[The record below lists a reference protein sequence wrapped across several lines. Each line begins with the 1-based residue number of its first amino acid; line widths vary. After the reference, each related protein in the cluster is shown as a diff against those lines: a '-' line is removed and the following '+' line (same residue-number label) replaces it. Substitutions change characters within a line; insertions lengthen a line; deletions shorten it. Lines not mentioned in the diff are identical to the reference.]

1 MKLLSYIK
9 YPILLIVT
17 SFFFFP
23 FEFTFLPGLHTK
35 MLLAAMGLVL
45 FVARAAASRSAS
57 LDRDFFVLIVFASIV
72 SLSGIISVVYNATTD
87 LSYASY
93 VVSFFVWMGGAYFV
107 VSSIRFLHGK
117 VTPLMVINYLAAIC
131 VVQCVIALLISRN
144 PLVKDFVDSFLGGDG
159 FMGKL
164 ENRMYGIGCAL
175 DVAGLKFSCVLVA
188 ISFVVMN
195 GLCQPKLQTTIYW
208 IAYLVIA
215 VVGNMIGRTTSV
227 GVVVSLIYILVHC
240 IFYGYREFLKSHV
253 LPLLLLMVALLPL
266 LIYLYN
272 NSPKTREDLRFGFE
286 GFFSLAETGRWETNS
301 NNRLSDMFVLPDNP
315 KTWIIGDGYF
325 DNPYSDPNFNG
336 DNPTEFYKGTDVGY
350 LRFIYYFGVIGL
362 ISFVVFFLV
371 AFWECASRHRK
382 YAILFLM
389 ILTINFI
396 VWVKVSSDIFLIFSL
411 FLCIPSE
418 SDEGTEQNV
427 IEK

>member
-23 FEFTFLPGLHTK
+23 FEFTFLPGLNTK
-35 MLLAAMGLVL
+35 MLLAAMGLML

-117 VTPLMVINYLAAIC
+117 VTPLIVINYLAAIC
-131 VVQCVIALLISRN
+131 VAQCVIALLISRN
-144 PLVKDFVDSFLGGDG
+144 PWVKDFVDSFLGGDG

-253 LPLLLLMVALLPL
+253 LPLLLLMVVLLPL

-371 AFWECASRHRK
+371 AFWECALRHRK

-389 ILTINFI
+389 ILTINYI

>member
-23 FEFTFLPGLHTK
+23 FEFTFLPGINTK

-107 VSSIRFLHGK
+107 ISSIRFLHGK

-253 LPLLLLMVALLPL
+253 LPLLLLMVVLLPL

-389 ILTINFI
+389 ILTINYI

>member
-23 FEFTFLPGLHTK
+23 FEFTFLPGINTK

-117 VTPLMVINYLAAIC
+117 VTPLIVINYLAAIC
-131 VVQCVIALLISRN
+131 VAQCVIALLISRN
-144 PLVKDFVDSFLGGDG
+144 PWVKDFVDSFLGGDG
-159 FMGKL
+159 FMGKA

-301 NNRLSDMFVLPDNP
+301 NDRLSDMFVLPDNP

-350 LRFIYYFGVIGL
+350 LRFIFYFGVIGL
-362 ISFVVFFLV
+362 ISFIVFFLV
-371 AFWECASRHRK
+371 VFWECATRHRK

-389 ILTINFI
+389 ILTINYI

>member
-23 FEFTFLPGLHTK
+23 FEFTFLPGINTK

-57 LDRDFFVLIVFASIV
+57 LDREFFVLIIFASIV

-131 VVQCVIALLISRN
+131 VAQCVIALLISRN
-144 PLVKDFVDSFLGGDG
+144 PWVKDFVDSFLGGDG

-195 GLCQPKLQTTIYW
+195 GLCRQKLQTTIYW

-240 IFYGYREFLKSHV
+240 IFYGYREFLRSRV
-253 LPLLLLMVALLPL
+253 LPLLLMIVALLPL

-286 GFFSLAETGRWETNS
+286 GFFSLVEKGRWETNS

-362 ISFVVFFLV
+362 MSFVVFFLV
-371 AFWECASRHRK
+371 VFWECASRHRK

-389 ILTINFI
+389 ILTINYI

>member
-23 FEFTFLPGLHTK
+23 FEFTFLPGINTK

-93 VVSFFVWMGGAYFV
+93 IVSFFVWMGGAYFV

-371 AFWECASRHRK
+371 AFWECALRHRK

-389 ILTINFI
+389 ILTINYI

>member
-23 FEFTFLPGLHTK
+23 FEFTFLLGINTK

-144 PLVKDFVDSFLGGDG
+144 PLVKDIVDSFLGGDG

-227 GVVVSLIYILVHC
+227 GVVVSFIYILVHC

-389 ILTINFI
+389 ILTINYI

>member
-23 FEFTFLPGLHTK
+23 FEFTFLPGINTK

-93 VVSFFVWMGGAYFV
+93 IVSFFVWMGGAYFV

-389 ILTINFI
+389 ILTINYI

>member
-23 FEFTFLPGLHTK
+23 FEFTFLPGINTK

-107 VSSIRFLHGK
+107 ISSIRFLHGK

-240 IFYGYREFLKSHV
+240 IFYGYREFLKSRV

-389 ILTINFI
+389 ILTINYI

-411 FLCIPSE
+411 FLCVPSE

>member
-23 FEFTFLPGLHTK
+23 FEFTFLPGINTK

-253 LPLLLLMVALLPL
+253 LPLLLRMVARLPL

-272 NSPKTREDLRFGFE
+272 NSPNTREDLRFGFE

-371 AFWECASRHRK
+371 AFWECALRHRK

-389 ILTINFI
+389 ILTINYI
-396 VWVKVSSDIFLIFSL
+396 VWAKVSSDIFLIFSL

>member
-23 FEFTFLPGLHTK
+23 FEFTFLPGLNTK

-389 ILTINFI
+389 ILTINYI

>member
-23 FEFTFLPGLHTK
+23 FEFTFLPGINTK

-253 LPLLLLMVALLPL
+253 LPLLLLMVVLLPL

-371 AFWECASRHRK
+371 AFWECALRHRK

-411 FLCIPSE
+411 FLCVPSE

>member
-23 FEFTFLPGLHTK
+23 FEFTFLPGINTK

-117 VTPLMVINYLAAIC
+117 VTPLIVINYLAAIC

-240 IFYGYREFLKSHV
+240 IFYGYREFLKSRV

-371 AFWECASRHRK
+371 AFWECALRHRK

-389 ILTINFI
+389 ILTINYI

>member
-23 FEFTFLPGLHTK
+23 FEFTFLPGINTK
-35 MLLAAMGLVL
+35 MLLAAMGLML

-350 LRFIYYFGVIGL
+350 LRFIFYFGVIGL
-362 ISFVVFFLV
+362 ISFIVFFLV
-371 AFWECASRHRK
+371 VFWECATRHRK

-389 ILTINFI
+389 ILTINYI

>member
-23 FEFTFLPGLHTK
+23 FEFTFLPGINTK

-144 PLVKDFVDSFLGGDG
+144 PLVKDIVDSFLGGDG

-389 ILTINFI
+389 ILTINYI

>member
-23 FEFTFLPGLHTK
+23 FEFTFLPGLNTK
-35 MLLAAMGLVL
+35 MLLAAMGLML

-72 SLSGIISVVYNATTD
+72 SLSGIISVVYNTTTD

-371 AFWECASRHRK
+371 AFWECALRHRK

-389 ILTINFI
+389 ILTINYI

>member
-23 FEFTFLPGLHTK
+23 FEFTFLPGINTK

-131 VVQCVIALLISRN
+131 VAQCVIALLISRN
-144 PLVKDFVDSFLGGDG
+144 PWVKDFVDSFLGGDG
-159 FMGKL
+159 FMGKA

-371 AFWECASRHRK
+371 AFWECALRHRK

-389 ILTINFI
+389 ILTINYI

>member
-23 FEFTFLPGLHTK
+23 FEFTFLPGINTK

-57 LDRDFFVLIVFASIV
+57 LDREFFVLIIFASIV

-131 VVQCVIALLISRN
+131 VAQCVIALLISRN
-144 PLVKDFVDSFLGGDG
+144 PWVKDFVDSFLGGDG

-389 ILTINFI
+389 ILTINYI